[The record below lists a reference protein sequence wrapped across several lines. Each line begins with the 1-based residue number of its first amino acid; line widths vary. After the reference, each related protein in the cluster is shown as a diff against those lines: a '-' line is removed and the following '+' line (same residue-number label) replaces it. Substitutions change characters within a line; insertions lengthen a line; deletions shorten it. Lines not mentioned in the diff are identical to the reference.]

1 MPQLE
6 IAYSFLR
13 GPVPTVTLF
22 SLHFDNIAESSEL
35 CVFLLSYES
44 VCVSLIVATLALS
57 PAGDPEPSSVH
68 STAFH

>member
-1 MPQLE
+1 MP
-6 IAYSFLR
+6 R
-13 GPVPTVTLF
+13 VTLF
-22 SLHFDNIAESSEL
+22 SLYFDNTGESSEL

-57 PAGDPEPSSVH
+57 PTGDPELSSVH